1 MLSSSLGGNAKTA
14 VVVTISPASRNAF
27 ETKSTLDF
35 ASRAKKVVNRAVQ
48 NEIADKSALLDQ
60 YKSEIEELRRRL
72 ARSVNV
78 EEASHP
84 KAPLERDGFGL
95 SRRDCAL
102 NSQGW
107 VRAIGVCGVS

>member
-1 MLSSSLGGNAKTA
+1 MVEVRQYRTG
-14 VVVTISPASRNAF
+14 NAF

-72 ARSVNV
+72 ESGEGGTQARLATQCRAPTITPFSSEISPSSKANSSREHVTRFNSV
-78 EEASHP
+78 
-84 KAPLERDGFGL
+84 
-95 SRRDCAL
+95 
-102 NSQGW
+102 
-107 VRAIGVCGVS
+107 GV